1 MDAAPRRSTDVT
13 STLTLPLTA
22 TRSHPVLDFDTLYRA
37 ARDDVYAYVAT
48 LLGDRSA
55 AEDVTA
61 SAFERAFLKQG
72 TYKPARGTERAWL
85 FGIARNA
92 ALDEL
97 RRRKRSAALTAE
109 PADDAPAPED
119 AADTALRRAALRTA
133 LAELAPREREL
144 IALKFH
150 AGLDNA
156 ELATVLGVSV
166 SNAGTMLHRAVTKLR
181 KAIDEHA

>member
-1 MDAAPRRSTDVT
+1 
-13 STLTLPLTA
+13 
-22 TRSHPVLDFDTLYRA
+22 
-37 ARDDVYAYVAT
+37 VYAYVAT

-109 PADDAPAPED
+109 PADADAAAPED

-133 LAELAPREREL
+133 LAGLAPREREL